1 VEGASGVPRQV
12 RVFLGCALAAFATK
26 YEATYYIATMRARV
40 QGPALSPLISE
51 ALTAMGVTLG
61 GAGPT
66 LVTACAA
73 PSGVPTPWLW
83 LPPATPSLE
92 EAARVLLEG
101 AEAVIPLDGE
111 AAAAAI
117 AAQLTALLARARV
130 PASVEGFPATSE
142 AAKRVLGALERAAQ
156 TSMAVLLTGETGTGK
171 DVAARQLHAWSA
183 RAAKRFVPINCAA
196 VPNELIEGELFGY
209 VRGAFSGAVA
219 DYEGQLQ
226 AAAGGTVFLDEVDDT
241 PKTLQVK
248 LLRVLEDHVV
258 SRLGEN
264 RWRPV
269 DFRVVAATNRD
280 LRKLVRRGEFGGDLY
295 QRLAIVQIQL
305 PPLRDRGEDVPG
317 LSHHFVERY
326 YQEEPTAQ
334 RVTRISPLAMAA
346 LRRYPWPGN
355 IRELRNVVFQSLV
368 GKRCGEELLLSDL
381 PEPVIRGAP
390 DARSD
395 QGDRDHGDLAEA
407 ARRPV
412 REEDDGAPA
421 SAAPSIIHRG
431 AIARAIESGRMN
443 LRAAVEELER
453 EALRLALVRAGG
465 SPTGAARLLGEVG
478 RGRARDPSG
487 TVRAMMRRHQ
497 EAGVGAPSP
506 RPSPSPKTAPAPPP
520 TAKKRDG

>member
-1 VEGASGVPRQV
+1 M
-12 RVFLGCALAAFATK
+12 RVC
-26 YEATYYIATMRARV
+26 V
-40 QGPALSPLISE
+40 QGPALSPVISE
-51 ALTAMGVTLG
+51 ALAALGVTIG
-61 GAGPT
+61 AAGPA
-66 LVTACAA
+66 LVTAKAA
-73 PSGVPTPWLW
+73 PPSAPKPWLW
-83 LPPATPSLE
+83 LPPTMPTLDA
-92 EAARVLLEG
+92 AARALQDG

-111 AAAAAI
+111 AVAAAV
-117 AAQLTALLARARV
+117 AAQLTALAARARP

-171 DVAARQLHAWSA
+171 DVAARQLHAWSP
-183 RAAKRFVPINCAA
+183 RAARRFVPINCAA

-305 PPLRDRGEDVPG
+305 PPLRDRSDDIPG

-326 YQEEPTAQ
+326 YQEEPTTQ

-355 IRELRNVVFQSLV
+355 IRELRNVVFQALV

-381 PEPVIRGAP
+381 PEPVIHGTP
-390 DARSD
+390 DERSD
-395 QGDRDHGDLAEA
+395 HGDRDPGSDLH
-407 ARRPV
+407 
-412 REEDDGAPA
+412 GAPGDGV
-421 SAAPSIIHRG
+421 AANRGDGGAGAATAPSSIIHRD
-431 AIARAIESGRMN
+431 AIARAIDGGRMN

-487 TVRAMMRRHQ
+487 TVRAMMRRHR
-497 EAGVGAPSP
+497 EPAASAPSP
-506 RPSPSPKTAPAPPP
+506 RAGRPPTPAVAPP
-520 TAKKRDG
+520 AKKRDG